1 MRERKEQG
9 FTTLELIITVAIVAV
24 LGTVAYLFSTSAS
37 KTKQITPAPTK
48 APTTLTITHSN
59 QPNVASAGYTVKVND
74 TNIANAILE
83 DISQLPE
90 VPKGKTLNC
99 PNDTGD
105 IYTLHF
111 TEPVETYSAD
121 YGGCDLVTQSGGLT
135 RSANG
140 QNGKTFWSDINKATN
155 RPL

>member
-1 MRERKEQG
+1 MRERKEKG

-24 LGTVAYLFSTSAS
+24 LGTVAYLFSTSSS
-37 KTKQITPAPTK
+37 KTEQITPVPTK
-48 APTTLTITHSN
+48 APTTLTITHGN
-59 QPNVASAGYTVKVND
+59 QPNALSAGYTIKVND
-74 TNIANAILE
+74 TNVANAILD
-83 DISQLPE
+83 DISQLPM

-99 PNDTGD
+99 PNDTAD

-111 TEPVETYSAD
+111 TEPVETFSAD

-135 RSANG
+135 RIASG